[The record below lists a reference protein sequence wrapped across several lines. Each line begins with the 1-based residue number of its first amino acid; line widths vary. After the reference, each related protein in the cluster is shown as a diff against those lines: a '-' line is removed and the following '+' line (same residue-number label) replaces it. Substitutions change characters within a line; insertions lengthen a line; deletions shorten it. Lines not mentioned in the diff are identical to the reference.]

1 MIYYTCPVTSQVRGP
16 FDNKE
21 SAQSYAY
28 AEDEINWGGGGG
40 GYAIPREEDF
50 FLGA

>member
-16 FDNKE
+16 FDNME

-28 AEDEINWGGGGG
+28 AEDEINRGGG
-40 GYAIPREEDF
+40 GYALPREEDF